1 MKADEFAVLLPHISS
16 DLVRVIVEKR
26 GISEQEAI
34 LKLYTS
40 KLYAMLEREETK
52 VWHYSTPMLY
62 SLLEQ
67 EEKTGDIEFPDV

>member
-26 GISEQEAI
+26 GI
-34 LKLYTS
+34 
-40 KLYAMLEREETK
+40 
-52 VWHYSTPMLY
+52 
-62 SLLEQ
+62 LEQ